1 MGILQAV
8 ALTAAES
15 DAEDSGIGPG
25 LYGFLVIVFLILAL
39 VLLYRSMRK
48 QIRRVDFDPEGG
60 SDAERMRGHQEPP
73 ER

>member
-1 MGILQAV
+1 MGMLQAV

-15 DAEDSGIGPG
+15 EAEDSGIGPG

-48 QIRRVDFDPEGG
+48 QIRRVDFDPEGAT
-60 SDAERMRGHQEPP
+60 DAERMRGHQEPP

>member
-1 MGILQAV
+1 MGILRAV

-15 DAEDSGIGPG
+15 EAEDSGIGPG
-25 LYGFLVIVFLILAL
+25 LYGFLVLVFLIAAL
-39 VLLYRSMRK
+39 FVLYRSMRK
-48 QIRRVDFDPEGG
+48 QIRKVDFDPEGT